1 MIRIVQQKTGAHTDQ
16 CYIQKFYRKA
26 WRMVRI
32 CDNIREA
39 KQYLK
44 DYGALPVDQDVQ
56 VREAVTTN
64 WGIAGS

>member
-44 DYGALPVDQDVQ
+44 DNKAHPTNQDVQ
-56 VREAVTTN
+56 ILRR
-64 WGIAGS
+64 